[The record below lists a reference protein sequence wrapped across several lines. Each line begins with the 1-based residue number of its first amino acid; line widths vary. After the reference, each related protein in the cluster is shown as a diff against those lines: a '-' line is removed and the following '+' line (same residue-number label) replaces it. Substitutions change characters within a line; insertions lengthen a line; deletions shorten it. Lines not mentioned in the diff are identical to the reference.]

1 MGSEEL
7 RLRWEDFLPSLAET
21 CSLLQA
27 GGELTDVTLVCAEG
41 QVAAHRLVLAAA
53 SPLLRSLLARAA
65 HPHPLLFLVGL
76 GLADLRHLV
85 DFIYQGEVVLTQ
97 AALPSFLAAAGE
109 LQVKGLT
116 GQERGEGGAGAGG
129 GEVWGGGRMEHTGI
143 SLLSGASTPLNPSI
157 PITPLTTF
165 PLSLPDSR
173 HRTLHTSLSPSTPPP
188 LAPSRPPLL
197 PASLHPSLPSSLPPH
212 LLGTTS
218 SAIGESPNQALV
230 KKEEESEDGEEVKE
244 REEVE
249 ERKEREEA
257 MVRDRS
263 KLNRTLEGMVERT
276 GERNLHRCTSCGK
289 VSRDRSSAM
298 VHCELHLHLSI
309 PCTICGR
316 TFRTRNALSKHLG
329 DAHNQK
335 RAYALNL

>member
-7 RLRWEDFLPSLAET
+7 SLRWEDFLPSMAET
-21 CSLLQA
+21 FALLQA

-41 QVAAHRLVLAAA
+41 QVEAHRLVLAAA

-76 GLADLRHLV
+76 RLADLRLLM
-85 DFIYQGEVVLTQ
+85 DFIYQGEVELTQ

-116 GQERGEGGAGAGG
+116 GQEGGWGGPPRGEGGGG
-129 GEVWGGGRMEHTGI
+129 GVGGGGRAEHTGV
-143 SLLSGASTPLNPSI
+143 SLLSGAPTPLHSSI
-157 PITPLTTF
+157 PITPMTTV
-165 PLSLPDSR
+165 PPSL
-173 HRTLHTSLSPSTPPP
+173 HHTLHTSPPSSLPTSIPPQH
-188 LAPSRPPLL
+188 APTRPTFL
-197 PASLHPSLPSSLPPH
+197 PPSLHPSLPSSLPPH

-218 SAIGESPNQALV
+218 SAIGESPNRVLV
-230 KKEEESEDGEEVKE
+230 KKEEVREDS
-244 REEVE
+244 EEVE
-249 ERKEREEA
+249 ERREVEESMA
-257 MVRDRS
+257 RDRT
-263 KLNRTLEGMVERT
+263 KLNLALEGMVERT
-276 GERNLHRCTSCGK
+276 GEKNLHRCTSCGK

-309 PCTICGR
+309 PCSICGR